1 MGEEEKQTS
10 QAPPPPPPSSPEGG
24 GEKSSMGM
32 DPKLAGL
39 LSYLIM
45 PITGIIFVS
54 MEKENR
60 FIRFHAVQSII
71 FGIAAVVIQIALVIL
86 GAILGAITAG
96 LGCLVS
102 IGSPIVGLVIFIFW
116 ILAMIKAYQGEMY
129 KLPIIGDMAEKY
141 V

>member
-1 MGEEEKQTS
+1 MGEEEKQAS
-10 QAPPPPPPSSPEGG
+10 QAPPPSPPESG

-54 MEKENR
+54 MEKENK

-71 FGIAAVVIQIALVIL
+71 FGIAAIVVEIGLMIL
-86 GAILGAITAG
+86 GGILGAITAG

-102 IGSPIVGLVIFIFW
+102 IGSPLVGLVIFIFW
-116 ILAMIKAYQGEMY
+116 IIAMIKAYQGEMY